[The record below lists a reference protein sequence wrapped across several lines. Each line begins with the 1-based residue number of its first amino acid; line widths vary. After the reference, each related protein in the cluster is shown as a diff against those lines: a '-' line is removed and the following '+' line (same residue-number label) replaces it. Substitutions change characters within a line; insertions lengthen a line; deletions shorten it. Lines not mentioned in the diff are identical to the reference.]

1 SPSLGDFINGV
12 EKLDSKGKN
21 WIVFE
26 QQFTVAARQKEV
38 WDHFTG
44 KSPHPTVVEPAA
56 TATTME
62 PSAGSAD
69 METKPPDIDETAIAA
84 WEKKENLALYLLML
98 KIVPVTYAKHKRK
111 GTVANIWTAIVAEFS
126 SKSLLTRSNL

>member
-1 SPSLGDFINGV
+1 MSASSSPSLGDFINGV

-44 KSPHPTVVEPAA
+44 KSTRPTPDEA
-56 TATTME
+56 
-62 PSAGSAD
+62 
-69 METKPPDIDETAIAA
+69 KPPVVDEAAVAA

-98 KIVPVTYAKHKRK
+98 KIAPVTYAKHKRK
-111 GTVANIWTAIVAEFS
+111 GTVAKIWAAIVAEFS
-126 SKSLLTRSNL
+126 SKSLLARSNL

>member
-1 SPSLGDFINGV
+1 MSTLSSPSLGNFINGI

-26 QQFTVAARQKEV
+26 QQFTVATRQKEV

-44 KSPHPTVVEPAA
+44 KSPRPMV
-56 TATTME
+56 
-62 PSAGSAD
+62 PSSGSAD
-69 METKPPDIDETAIAA
+69 TEMKPPDIDKPAVAA

-98 KIVPVTYAKHKRK
+98 KIAPVTYTKHKRK
-111 GTVANIWTAIVAEFS
+111 GTVANIWTTIIAEFS
-126 SKSLLTRSNL
+126 SKSLLARSNL